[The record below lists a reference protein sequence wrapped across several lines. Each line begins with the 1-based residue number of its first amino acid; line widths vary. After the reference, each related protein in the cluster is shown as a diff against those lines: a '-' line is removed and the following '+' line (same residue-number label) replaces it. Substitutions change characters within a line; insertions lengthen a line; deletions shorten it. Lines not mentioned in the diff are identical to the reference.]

1 MKLLPFKFGL
11 LFFGLVILFIS
22 TTKTGLDLLNS
33 EDKEDQIRN
42 NPLIFEM
49 VGKNGEVEQ
58 QTYKFTNAG
67 LLPNNPFYGMKLTRD
82 WMWLMLCQKQKKP
95 RIALLL
101 GDKRMIEAGD
111 LLKVNK
117 TELAIKTA
125 NKAIDKLEYADYLN
139 KNNDKQLQKQIFLA
153 GFAYREI
160 LKTGDKIDNV
170 NNQNWIKLLKR
181 IDDWNKKMVEKT

>member
-1 MKLLPFKFGL
+1 MPFKFGL